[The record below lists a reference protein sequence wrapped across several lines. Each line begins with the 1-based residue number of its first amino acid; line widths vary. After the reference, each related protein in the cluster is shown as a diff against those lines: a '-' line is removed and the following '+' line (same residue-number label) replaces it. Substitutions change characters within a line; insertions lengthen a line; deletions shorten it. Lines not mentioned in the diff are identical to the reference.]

1 MHALLLLAAVLSSQ
15 PSDPEASQPS
25 DPEEFD
31 ELPEE
36 EEPRVLFHPMLML
49 GVGIGGDTLSTF
61 THPDGSTS
69 ELKAGGI
76 LQAGASLVV
85 DFTTVP
91 LQLQATASYLGN
103 NMYAANAKV
112 FFNRFPMEVLG
123 FFKIGTVRLG
133 GGLQY
138 ALWPKVDL
146 KSSEK
151 NASMWFHD
159 ALGFVIEGGYLECNL
174 IGLGT
179 KLCLGGNLRFARQSY
194 NTVSAMLNGEA
205 VPPDKE
211 KVNGNQIGGNILFGF

>member
-1 MHALLLLAAVLSSQ
+1 MHALLIVAAILS
-15 PSDPEASQPS
+15 SQPS

-31 ELPEE
+31 EELPEE

-49 GVGIGGDTLSTF
+49 GGGSGGDTLSTF
-61 THPDGSTS
+61 TYPDGSTS
-69 ELKAGGI
+69 ELKAGGV
-76 LQAGASLVV
+76 LQTGAVLVV

-103 NMYAANAKV
+103 NMYAANGRV
-112 FFNRFPMEVLG
+112 IFNRFPMEVLG
-123 FFKIGTVRLG
+123 FFKIGPVRLG

-138 ALWPKVDL
+138 VLWPKIDL

-151 NASMWFHD
+151 KSSMWFHN
-159 ALGFVIEGGYLECNL
+159 ALGFVIEGGYLECNI

-179 KLCLGGNLRFARQSY
+179 NLCLGGNLRFARQTY
-194 NTVSAMLNGEA
+194 NTVSAVLNGES

-211 KVNGNQIGGNILFGF
+211 KVNGNHIGANILFGF